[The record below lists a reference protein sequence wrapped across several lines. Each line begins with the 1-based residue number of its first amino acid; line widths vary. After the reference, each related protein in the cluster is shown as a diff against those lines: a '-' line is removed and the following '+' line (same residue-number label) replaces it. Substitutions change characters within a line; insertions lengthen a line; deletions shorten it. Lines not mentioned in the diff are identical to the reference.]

1 MVGLHN
7 TTFIYGCFMTER
19 HTYEAFCRAFAGI
32 YDKHAKR
39 GGNYYTCY
47 VREAITY
54 YIEKDETERG
64 VLMETAGRESLVGYK
79 IAYNLLKA
87 GWSEDTIIEYTEL
100 QQERVN
106 KAERLVSFDEAVT
119 ALYGHALRS
128 TYAIN
133 MNYLRYLWL
142 MDGAPDLE
150 DVCQEILDA
159 EERLYEEDEDY
170 DDEDYDDDE

>member
-7 TTFIYGCFMTER
+7 TTFIYGCFMTKR

-39 GGNYYTCY
+39 GGNFYTCY
-47 VREAITY
+47 VRESIAY
-54 YIEKDETERG
+54 YLEKDETERG
-64 VLMETAGRESLVGYK
+64 VLMESAGRECLVGYK
-79 IAYNLLKA
+79 IAYSLLKA
-87 GWSEDTIIEYTEL
+87 GWDEDTIIEYTDL
-100 QQERVN
+100 QQARVDE
-106 KAERLVSFDEAVT
+106 AESLVSFDEAVT
-119 ALYGHALRS
+119 ALYGHAARS

-150 DVCQEILDA
+150 DVCQELLDA
-159 EERLYEEDEDY
+159 EERLYMEEEPDED
-170 DDEDYDDDE
+170 DE

>member
-1 MVGLHN
+1 MPERFAHTCRVSGLLLGL
-7 TTFIYGCFMTER
+7 FIMHKER

-32 YDKHAKR
+32 FDKHAKR

-47 VREAITY
+47 VREAIGH
-54 YIEKDETERG
+54 YIEQDEIKRG

-79 IAYNLLKA
+79 LAYSLLKA
-87 GWSEDTIIEYTEL
+87 GWDEDTIIEYTDL
-100 QQERVN
+100 QQSRVDA
-106 KAERLVSFDEAVT
+106 AERMVSFDEAVS
-119 ALYGHALRS
+119 ALYWGHPRGA
-128 TYAIN
+128 YAIN

-159 EERLYEEDEDY
+159 EPYGEEPED
-170 DDEDYDDDE
+170 DY

>member
-47 VREAITY
+47 VREAIAY
-54 YIEKDETERG
+54 YIEKDETQRG

-79 IAYNLLKA
+79 IAYSLLKA
-87 GWSEDTIIEYTEL
+87 GWSEDTITEYSDI
-100 QQERVN
+100 QQSRVN
-106 KAERLVSFDEAVT
+106 EAEHLLSFDEAVT

-150 DVCQEILDA
+150 DVCQELLYA
-159 EERLYEEDEDY
+159 EERLHMEEEPDE
-170 DDEDYDDDE
+170 DDEDDE

>member
-7 TTFIYGCFMTER
+7 TTFIYGCFMTKR

-39 GGNYYTCY
+39 GGNYFTCY
-47 VREAITY
+47 VREAIEY
-54 YIEKDETERG
+54 YIDLDETDRG
-64 VLMETAGRESLVGYK
+64 VQMETAGRESLVGYK
-79 IAYNLLKA
+79 IAYSLLKA
-87 GWSEDTIIEYTEL
+87 GWDEDTIIEYTDI
-100 QQERVN
+100 QQARVDA
-106 KAERLVSFDEAVT
+106 AERLVSFDDAVT

-150 DVCQEILDA
+150 ETCREILAD
-159 EERLYEEDEDY
+159 EERLRTVEEED
-170 DDEDYDDDE
+170 DE

>member
-7 TTFIYGCFMTER
+7 NAFIYRCIMTKR
-19 HTYEAFCRAFAGI
+19 HTYEAFCRAVAGI

-54 YIEKDETERG
+54 YMGKDEIERG
-64 VLMETAGRESLVGYK
+64 VLMESAGRECLVGYK
-79 IAYNLLKA
+79 IAYSLLKA
-87 GWSEDTIIEYTEL
+87 GWSEDTIIEYTDL
-100 QQERVN
+100 QQSRVDG
-106 KAERLVSFDEAVT
+106 AEQLLSFDEAVN
-119 ALYGHALRS
+119 ALYGHALLS
-128 TYAIN
+128 TYAIT

-150 DVCQEILDA
+150 DVCQELLDA
-159 EERLYEEDEDY
+159 DERLRMDEEPY
-170 DDEDYDDDE
+170 DDE